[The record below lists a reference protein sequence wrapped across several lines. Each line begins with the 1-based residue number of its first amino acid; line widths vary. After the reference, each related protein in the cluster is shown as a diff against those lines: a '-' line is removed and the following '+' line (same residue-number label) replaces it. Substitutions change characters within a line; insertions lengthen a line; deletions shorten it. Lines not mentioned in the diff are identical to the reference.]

1 MVKPCALEEV
11 NKVSG
16 LPVYIEEQSEVH
28 AGTIHQPLFNRSR
41 RYHGGGASGPLSYW
55 DPFEAK
61 RLIRYYI
68 TENYQSYFVKKIKKI
83 YIFLPFPFLDY
94 SISKKVI
101 NNYRSTNQ

>member
-1 MVKPCALEEV
+1 MLEISDHQKYHFVPLE
-11 NKVSG
+11 
-16 LPVYIEEQSEVH
+16 
-28 AGTIHQPLFNRSR
+28 QPLFNRSSS
-41 RYHGGGASGPLSYW
+41 YHGGGASGPLSYW